1 MSSSETFK
9 QEQPEFQTSP
19 NFEFWR
25 RVGLITG
32 GTLFSIGM
40 LATSVLAGGLVGLL
54 LSSRNLPNVKQLR
67 NYLPAETTY
76 IYDIEGKLL
85 VGIHGEANRKVVSL
99 DKISPNLKRAVLASE
114 DSYFYNHHGI
124 DPGGIGRAA
133 LVNWVAGGVKEGGS
147 TITMQLVKNI
157 FLSRERALSRK
168 IAEAILAIR
177 LEQIINKDRILE
189 MYLNQVY
196 WGHNNYGVETAAQ
209 TYFDKSS
216 ENLTLSESAMMAGL
230 IQAPEQFSPF
240 VNMNLAQQK
249 QRQVL
254 GRMLS
259 LRWISQQEYDDAL
272 QEKIKLGQIKSFQ
285 GSIFPDVTNS
295 VTQELIKKFGHDA
308 VLKGGMRVQTTVSSD
323 LQIMAEETIN
333 KWHKNLESQGLRKNQ
348 MALVAIDPRTQFI
361 KALVGGVDSKSS
373 EFNRVTQA
381 LRQPGSAFKPFVYYT
396 AFASGKFTPD
406 TTILDSPISYPDV
419 EGGVYSPRNY
429 DNTFKGAIP
438 IRNAL
443 ALSRNVPAV
452 KLGQEIGIKKVIE
465 TCRTLGIYSPMEPV
479 TSLPLGAIGVTPL
492 EMASAYATFANYG
505 WKSPPTLI
513 ARVSDS
519 TGNILL
525 DNTPKPQ
532 LVLNP
537 WASAAILDVLQSAVK
552 EGTGTGAII
561 NRPSAGK
568 TGTTSSEKDIWFIG
582 TVPQLT
588 TAIWV
593 GRDDNKQLARRAT
606 GGGMVAP
613 IWRDF
618 MEKALQNV
626 PVEKFQPVSKFS
638 RPQPIKNTKPRRL
651 RKRLSAPKN

>member
-1 MSSSETFK
+1 MSSSETFQQK
-9 QEQPEFQTSP
+9 QSEFQTSP
-19 NFEFWR
+19 SFEFWR
-25 RVGLITG
+25 EVGLITG
-32 GTLFSIGM
+32 STLLSIGM
-40 LATSVLAGGLVGLL
+40 LASSVIVGGLIGLAI
-54 LSSRNLPNVKQLR
+54 SCRNLPNVK
-67 NYLPAETTY
+67 NIVNFLPAETTY
-76 IYDIEGKLL
+76 IYDINGKLL

-99 DKISPNLKRAVLASE
+99 DRIPPNLKRAVLASE
-114 DSYFYNHHGI
+114 DNYFYNHHGI

-133 LVNWVAGGVKEGGS
+133 VVNWVAGGVKEGGS
-147 TITMQLVKNI
+147 TITMQLVKNL

-177 LEQIINKDRILE
+177 LEQILSKDRILE

-209 TYFDKSS
+209 TYFNKSV

-230 IQAPEQFSPF
+230 IQAPEKFSPF
-240 VNMNLAQQK
+240 VNMNLAKQK

-254 GRMLS
+254 GRMRALK
-259 LRWISQQEYDDAL
+259 WISQQEYDDAI
-272 QEKIKLGQIKSFQ
+272 QQKIKLGQIKSFQ
-285 GSIFPDVTNS
+285 GSVFPDVTNA
-295 VTQELIKKFGHDA
+295 VKQELIKKFGHDA
-308 VLKGGMRVQTTVSSD
+308 VFKGGMRVQTTVASD
-323 LQIMAEETIN
+323 LQIMAEATIN
-333 KWHKNLESQGLRKNQ
+333 KWHKTLENQGLNKNQ

-406 TTILDSPISYPDV
+406 TTILDTPVTYPDV

-429 DNTFKGAIP
+429 DHSFKGAIP

-443 ALSRNVPAV
+443 ALSRNVPVV
-452 KLGQEIGIKKVIE
+452 KLGQQIGINKVIE
-465 TCRTLGIYSPMEPV
+465 TCRTLGIMSPMEPV

-492 EMASAYATFANYG
+492 EIASAYATFANYG
-505 WKSPPTLI
+505 WKSSPTLI
-513 ARVSDS
+513 VRVSDS
-519 TGNILL
+519 SGNVLL

-532 LVLNP
+532 RVLNP
-537 WASAAILDVLQSAVK
+537 WASAAILDVMQSAVK
-552 EGTGTGAII
+552 EGTGRGAII
-561 NRPSAGK
+561 SRPSAGK

-593 GRDDNKQLARRAT
+593 GRDDNKQLARLAT

-618 MEKALQNV
+618 MEKALQDV

-638 RPQPIKNTKPRRL
+638 RPQPIKKTKPR
-651 RKRLSAPKN
+651 K